1 MMSNQ
6 SSALPFFRPRFS
18 RFAAWSSDAFA
29 CACCT
34 DPGERN
40 VTVSKLETAMI
51 EMIEQVEFGKKVDLF
66 TGAGGVESI
75 VGIKAPS
82 ESYAVKVAWDKD
94 RAVFVLNDQKGH
106 SGSLSLHFPDKI
118 SIFEVD
124 TRDTPNAAYGP
135 ALYKEWKLTGKTSGT
150 DAFDGG

>member
-1 MMSNQ
+1 MPRL
-6 SSALPFFRPRFS
+6 SSDFAVLAALLALS
-18 RFAAWSSDAFA
+18 ASSDAFA

-75 VGIKAPS
+75 VGITSPIG
-82 ESYAVKVAWDKD
+82 ELCGEGRVG
-94 RAVFVLNDQKGH
+94 Q
-106 SGSLSLHFPDKI
+106 GSRSLC
-118 SIFEVD
+118 
-124 TRDTPNAAYGP
+124 A
-135 ALYKEWKLTGKTSGT
+135 
-150 DAFDGG
+150 